1 MGLAKHKHD
10 SDNNNG
16 NYDDSINI
24 NSKQKQQLRIHVRR
38 ILFGGF
44 PLLPF
49 DPALG
54 ERPRVPRRGR
64 PAVASLA
71 ARTWGRTRGGRLLG
85 ELLSMAAAGA
95 ARGHSS

>member
-16 NYDDSINI
+16 NYDDSN
-24 NSKQKQQLRIHVRR
+24 KKQQLRIHVRR

-71 ARTWGRTRGGRLLG
+71 ARTWGRTRGGRLSG